1 MKRIILILA
10 ALAAW
15 TAAAATPNRTATEAY
30 VTNKIA
36 AAVAALPVPDYS
48 TNNTELVET
57 IQTTAPIPDL
67 SPYLRKDKGDDE
79 VQIFGG
85 LLSGFGF
92 HADTGRSDN
101 GWNQYTAHNGN
112 ALAQSLPSYI
122 QSNPWGF
129 LKQGE
134 AIPTTGGVFSAY
146 IHLNQKFSVGTWTQS
161 VKPIE
166 SVGGSGIAFAF
177 GDNVQTR
184 AANTMVLGVGALNT
198 NAWSII
204 WNSDANR
211 MYVPTVPSMS
221 NPYATRYNGGFH
233 VNPSVRSGMVNPLQN
248 FWIGDTN
255 LNDWISA
262 LAPTPT
268 WDTLSGKPT
277 FATVAKSGA
286 YSDLSGKPSIPA
298 TAADIGAVSLNG
310 GRMNS
315 GATLSFGPQ
324 GDGVDIYS
332 GGIELS
338 DTDDGHTESLFID
351 YNSIT
356 FTKRGESTVYHFPLA
371 ASEIGAYTTGE
382 VDLILQ
388 GYLPLDYF
396 KESQTIPM
404 YLGDGTKLCDF
415 GANWLGILVDD
426 VDNKADKATTLSGYG
441 ITDALKADFS
451 TLTNNAAF
459 TSAVAAVSPPVDLS
473 GYCTTGEAAGIA
485 SNVVSQAYIRQKLG
499 VYLYVGEDGGIYVHT
514 EE

>member
-36 AAVAALPVPDYS
+36 AAVAALPAPDYS

-57 IQTTAPIPDL
+57 IQTTAPAPDL
-67 SPYLRKDKGDDE
+67 SGYLPKSGGTLTGSLHIKTGANEMLDLYNDDPYL
-79 VQIFGG
+79 FGRVTVDWLTHEDG
-85 LLSGFGF
+85 PSTLSLWDRFRNIHYDFPTNGGTVAMLENFPTKVSAFLNDAGYLTS
-92 HADTGRSDN
+92 APVTKVNGKTGNVTLSATDV
-101 GWNQYTAHNGN
+101 
-112 ALAQSLPSYI
+112 S
-122 QSNPWGF
+122 
-129 LKQGE
+129 
-134 AIPTTGGVFSAY
+134 AIPTTGGVFSVSTMHFAPR
-146 IHLNQKFSVGTWTQS
+146 LSVGPWNAS
-161 VKPIE
+161 IRPYDI
-166 SVGGSGIAFAF
+166 SGGSGAAFVF
-177 GDNVQTR
+177 GDNLQTKKS
-184 AANTMVLGVGALNT
+184 NTMTLGVGVLNT
-198 NAWSII
+198 NEWSFI
-204 WNSDANR
+204 WNGDANR

-233 VNPSVRSGMVNPLQN
+233 VNPSVRFGMVNPLQN

-277 FATVAKSGA
+277 FATVATSGA
-286 YSDLSGKPSIPA
+286 YSDLSGKPTIPT
-298 TAADIGAVSLNG
+298 TAADVGALSTNGGTLNG
-310 GRMNS
+310 GITVWGDSTFYCN
-315 GATLSFGPQ
+315 TFSF
-324 GDGVDIYS
+324 
-332 GGIELS
+332 S
-338 DTDDGHTESLFID
+338 DTFKIKFMDAVMTPYLEIFGNTINLPFQSGTLALTSDIPTSMAWGA
-351 YNSIT
+351 IT
-356 FTKRGESTVYHFPLA
+356 SKP
-371 ASEIGAYTTGE
+371 
-382 VDLILQ
+382 
-388 GYLPLDYF
+388 
-396 KESQTIPM
+396 
-404 YLGDGTKLCDF
+404 
-415 GANWLGILVDD
+415 
-426 VDNKADKATTLSGYG
+426 TTLSGYG

>member
-1 MKRIILILA
+1 MRKLSTFVDCLLI
-10 ALAAW
+10 
-15 TAAAATPNRTATEAY
+15 TA
-30 VTNKIA
+30 V
-36 AAVAALPVPDYS
+36 AVAAPTANEDFVVAEDAKTYTNAVNAANAYTDGKIAEIPAPDFS

-57 IQTTAPIPDL
+57 IEAKAPTPDL
-67 SPYLRKDKGDDE
+67 SPFLRNDKPDSD

-92 HADTGRSDN
+92 HADTGHNDN
-101 GWNQYTAHNGN
+101 GWSQYTAHNGT
-112 ALAQSLPSYI
+112 ALSQSLPTYI
-122 QSNPWGF
+122 GSNPWNF

-134 AIPTTGGVFSAY
+134 AIPTTGGVFNAY

-198 NAWSII
+198 NAWSFI
-204 WNSDANR
+204 WNGDSTR
-211 MYVPTVPSMS
+211 MYFPTIPNQS
-221 NPYATRYNGGFH
+221 NPYATRHNGGFH
-233 VNPSVRSGMVNPLQN
+233 VNPSVRSGMANPLQN

-277 FATVAKSGA
+277 FATVATSGA
-286 YSDLSGKPSIPA
+286 YSDLSGRPSIPT
-298 TAADIGAVSLNG
+298 TAADVGAVSLNG
-310 GRMNS
+310 GRMNL
-315 GATLSFGPQ
+315 GASLSFGPQ

-382 VDLILQ
+382 VDSILED
-388 GYLPLDYF
+388 YLPLDYF
-396 KESQTIPM
+396 KDGQTIPM
-404 YLGDGTKLCDF
+404 FLGDGTKLCDF
-415 GANWLGILVDD
+415 GANWLGNLVSE
-426 VDNKADKATTLSGYG
+426 VDGKPDAAD
-441 ITDALKADFS
+441 IPP
-451 TLTNNAAF
+451 
-459 TSAVAAVSPPVDLS
+459 AVSNIV
-473 GYCTTGEAAGIA
+473 TA
-485 SNVVSQAYIRQKLG
+485 AYINDRVNVTPLAGRTYDFATNIGLYTAVRDIIQALG
-499 VYLYVGEDGGIYVHT
+499 GSVTNFPAIPQN
-514 EE
+514 

>member
-1 MKRIILILA
+1 MKRAALILA
-10 ALAAW
+10 ALAAIL
-15 TAAAATPNRTATEAY
+15 TAAAAPVRTATENF
-30 VTNKIA
+30 VTNKITE
-36 AAVAALPVPDYS
+36 AVAAIPAPDYS

-67 SPYLRKDKGDDE
+67 LPYLRKDKGDSE

-92 HADTGRSDN
+92 HADTGHNDN

-112 ALAQSLPSYI
+112 ALAQTLPSYI

-134 AIPTTGGVFSAY
+134 AIPTTGGVFNAY

-166 SVGGSGIAFAF
+166 SAGGSGIAFAF

-198 NAWSII
+198 NAWSFI
-204 WNSDANR
+204 WNGDANR
-211 MYVPTVPSMS
+211 MYFPTIPNQS

-255 LNDWISA
+255 LNDWIST

-277 FATVAKSGA
+277 FATVATSGA
-286 YSDLSGKPSIPA
+286 YSDLSGKPTIPT
-298 TAADIGAVSLNG
+298 TAADVGALSTNGGTLNG
-310 GRMNS
+310 GITVWGDSTFYCN
-315 GATLSFGPQ
+315 TLSF
-324 GDGVDIYS
+324 
-332 GGIELS
+332 S
-338 DTDDGHTESLFID
+338 DTFKIKFMDAVMTPYL
-351 YNSIT
+351 
-356 FTKRGESTVYHFPLA
+356 
-371 ASEIGAYTTGE
+371 EIFGN
-382 VDLILQ
+382 DI
-388 GYLPLDYF
+388 YLPLQSGTLALTSD
-396 KESQTIPM
+396 IPTSM
-404 YLGDGTKLCDF
+404 AW
-415 GANWLGILVDD
+415 GAITS
-426 VDNKADKATTLSGYG
+426 KPTTLSGYG

>member
-1 MKRIILILA
+1 MKRVFLILA

-15 TAAAATPNRTATEAY
+15 TATAATPGRTATEAY

-36 AAVAALPVPDYS
+36 AAVAAIPPPDLSGYLPKSGGTMTGSLTIKTSANGLLDLYNDDPNLYGRVTVDWLIQDDGPS
-48 TNNTELVET
+48 TFSLWDRFRNIHYDFPTNGGT
-57 IQTTAPIPDL
+57 IAMMENLTPPDL
-67 SPYLRKDKGDDE
+67 SPYLRNDKSNNE

-92 HADTGRSDN
+92 HADTGHNDN
-101 GWNQYTAHNGN
+101 GWNQYTAHNGTS
-112 ALAQSLPSYI
+112 LSQSLPSYI
-122 QSNPWGF
+122 QSNPWQF
-129 LKQGE
+129 MKWGE
-134 AIPTTGGVFSAY
+134 AIPTTGGVFNAY
-146 IHLNQKFSVGTWTQS
+146 LHLNQKFSVGTWTSS
-161 VKPIE
+161 VKPID
-166 SVGGSGIAFAF
+166 SPGGSGIAFAF

-198 NAWSII
+198 NAWSFI
-204 WNSDANR
+204 WNGDANR
-211 MYVPTVPSMS
+211 MYIPTVPSMS

-262 LAPTPT
+262 LAPIPT

-277 FATVAKSGA
+277 FATVATSGA
-286 YSDLSGKPSIPA
+286 YSDLSGKPSIPT
-298 TAADIGAVSLNG
+298 TAADV
-310 GRMNS
+310 
-315 GATLSFGPQ
+315 
-324 GDGVDIYS
+324 
-332 GGIELS
+332 
-338 DTDDGHTESLFID
+338 
-351 YNSIT
+351 
-356 FTKRGESTVYHFPLA
+356 
-371 ASEIGAYTTGE
+371 GAYSTGD

-388 GYLPLDYF
+388 DYLPLEYF
-396 KESQTIPM
+396 KDGQTIPM
-404 YLGDGTKLCDF
+404 YKGDGTKLCDF

-426 VDNKADKATTLSGYG
+426 IDGKADKATTLSGYG